1 MKSYNTSRLVKSEDL
16 NHHGTLFAGR
26 TAEWFVESAFIAAA
40 SAVKSP
46 ENIVCLNIHGLL
58 FRSPVKKGDI
68 VTFTSTIAHVG
79 KTSIIVYGKILSE
92 TRNIVPVEGFL
103 TFIHVDEDGNKI
115 PHGLVLDEPKNQEE
129 KDIREKALKL
139 LENGRR

>member
-1 MKSYNTSRLVKSEDL
+1 MKSYNTARLVKSEDL

-68 VTFTSTIAHVG
+68 VTFTSIVAHVG
-79 KTSIIVYGKILSE
+79 KTSIIVYGKIHSE
-92 TRNIVPVEGFL
+92 TRNIIPVEGFL
-103 TFIHVDEDGNKI
+103 TFIHVDENGKKI
-115 PHGLVLDEPKNQEE
+115 PHGLVLDEPKSQEE
-129 KDIREKALKL
+129 IEIREKALKL
-139 LENGRR
+139 LKNEY

>member
-1 MKSYNTSRLVKSEDL
+1 M
-16 NHHGTLFAGR
+16 
-26 TAEWFVESAFIAAA
+26 
-40 SAVKSP
+40 
-46 ENIVCLNIHGLL
+46 
-58 FRSPVKKGDI
+58 
-68 VTFTSTIAHVG
+68 
-79 KTSIIVYGKILSE
+79 
-92 TRNIVPVEGFL
+92 EGFL